1 MLVLLVRGWKSI
13 MADTCGR
20 VVDTFGVKLQLA
32 KGNVDIRKQFG
43 MNERDW
49 RWWKD
54 MDGIGYMCTM
64 I

>member
-1 MLVLLVRGWKSI
+1 